1 MRSIITPMI
10 LAILLIPAIVGSS
23 GIDPRKVSVLY
34 LGDPLSGFTPF
45 VPMKEDAIVQ
55 VVPIAA
61 YHHGGYAVSM
71 TDIRRYIR
79 IYMPRNYEDYV
90 EMYDVMVISNA
101 YRQSISHAQQKWFK
115 DGVLDHGM
123 GLTMIAGQDSFA
135 ASSSRPD
142 ASWAGS
148 PVEDVLPVKVP
159 TGYQVIEHNWIRN
172 KPMQVWDLSNEFMA
186 SLPFTPTPQYMR
198 IPVNGQL
205 VRLKDGG
212 QLLAR
217 WIYPELG
224 NPPLYA
230 TWDIGRGRAYAMMH
244 EWANP
249 GSQGGGRYFS
259 QWEYLPDYAI
269 NLVIYLDQRPLSPDY
284 LVVHQYRE
292 LVNTLYIGR
301 SMLMSLIDFVESFGG
316 NSQGIYEEIR
326 NLDAMVGVAAEF
338 YLDQDN
344 EAALEAARKAREKQV
359 EIEELSVEIKNQALM
374 WVYITEWLA
383 VTGTGLLSGFVIWT
397 LMIRRGLYRE
407 IETTRLR
414 ERSR

>member
-1 MRSIITPMI
+1 
-10 LAILLIPAIVGSS
+10 
-23 GIDPRKVSVLY
+23 
-34 LGDPLSGFTPF
+34 
-45 VPMKEDAIVQ
+45 
-55 VVPIAA
+55 
-61 YHHGGYAVSM
+61 
-71 TDIRRYIR
+71 
-79 IYMPRNYEDYV
+79 
-90 EMYDVMVISNA
+90 
-101 YRQSISHAQQKWFK
+101 
-115 DGVLDHGM
+115 
-123 GLTMIAGQDSFA
+123 
-135 ASSSRPD
+135 
-142 ASWAGS
+142 
-148 PVEDVLPVKVP
+148 
-159 TGYQVIEHNWIRN
+159 
-172 KPMQVWDLSNEFMA
+172 
-186 SLPFTPTPQYMR
+186 
-198 IPVNGQL
+198 
-205 VRLKDGG
+205 
-212 QLLAR
+212 
-217 WIYPELG
+217 
-224 NPPLYA
+224 
-230 TWDIGRGRAYAMMH
+230 
-244 EWANP
+244 
-249 GSQGGGRYFS
+249 
-259 QWEYLPDYAI
+259 EYLPDYAI